1 MEIFDQVI
9 DRNGRNFV
17 KNNEDFLRNV
27 FKNDPD
33 VESSVRD
40 VIPLWVADMDFKSP
54 PAVIEAIKDYADY
67 GIFGYPRS
75 GPKARRAAIE
85 WYKRR
90 HNWAIEDESLLAAP
104 TVMFS
109 VAMAIRALAK
119 EGESVIIFQPVY
131 PPFAGVV
138 LANGRNLVVSELVQK
153 EGRYE
158 IDFDDFERKVV
169 ENQVKVLLFCSPH
182 NPVGRVWS
190 RDELERLAAI
200 VECYGVKV
208 ISDEIHCDFVFEGH
222 THIPFA
228 TVSEY
233 VKENSITCIAPTK
246 TFNMAG
252 VQGSFCV
259 TANSRLKAAV
269 LEPWEA
275 TGLHTPSGAA
285 FAAMEAAYRYGGAWF
300 DSLRNYIYDNI
311 KLVEESL
318 RDTKI
323 KVTKAES
330 TYLLWLDCRE
340 MEIPPNTLLIKYFLK
355 EAHVWLNE
363 GLTFGEGG
371 KGFVRMNVASP
382 RSVLKEALRRITL
395 LDAVKR

>member
-27 FKNDPD
+27 FKNGPD
-33 VESSVRD
+33 VENVVKD

-90 HNWAIEDESLLAAP
+90 HNWVIEDDSLLAAP

-109 VAMAIRALAK
+109 VAMAIRALSR

-138 LANGRNLVVSELVQK
+138 LANKRNLVVSELELQD
-153 EGRYE
+153 GRYE
-158 IDFDDFERKVV
+158 IDFEDFEKKVV
-169 ENQVKVLLFCSPH
+169 ENHVKVLLFCSPH
-182 NPVGRVWS
+182 NPVGRVWTIN
-190 RDELERLAAI
+190 ELKRLASI
-200 VECYGVKV
+200 VERYGVKV
-208 ISDEIHCDFVFEGH
+208 ISDEIHCDFVFDGH
-222 THIPFA
+222 EHIPFA
-228 TVSEY
+228 KVSEY
-233 VKENSITCIAPTK
+233 VKQNSITCIAPTK
-246 TFNMAG
+246 TFNLAG
-252 VQGSFCV
+252 IQGSFCV
-259 TANSRLKAAV
+259 AANRSLKVAI

-275 TGLHTPSGAA
+275 TGLHTPSGTA
-285 FAAMEAAYRYGGAWF
+285 FAAMEAAYRYGSEWF
-300 DSLRNYIYDNI
+300 DSLREYIYDNV
-311 KLVEESL
+311 KLVEEAL
-318 RDTKI
+318 KETKI
-323 KVTKAES
+323 KVIPSES
-330 TYLLWLDCRE
+330 TYLLWLDCRK
-340 MEIPPNTLLIKYFLK
+340 MDVPPNTLLLKYFLK

-371 KGFVRMNVASP
+371 RGFVRMNVASP
-382 RSVLKEALRRITL
+382 RSVLKEALRRITSL
-395 LDAVKR
+395 NAVK

>member
-33 VESSVRD
+33 VENVVKD

-90 HNWAIEDESLLAAP
+90 HNWVIEDESLLAAP

-109 VAMAIRALAK
+109 VAMAIRALSR

-138 LANGRNLVVSELVQK
+138 LANKRNLVVSELGLQD
-153 EGRYE
+153 GHYE
-158 IDFDDFERKVV
+158 IDFEDFEKKVV
-169 ENQVKVLLFCSPH
+169 ENHVKVLLFCSPH
-182 NPVGRVWS
+182 NPVGRVWTIN
-190 RDELERLAAI
+190 ELKRLASI
-200 VECYGVKV
+200 VERYGVKV
-208 ISDEIHCDFVFEGH
+208 ISDEIHCDFVFDGH
-222 THIPFA
+222 EHIPFA
-228 TVSEY
+228 KVSEY
-233 VKENSITCIAPTK
+233 VKQNSITCIAPTK
-246 TFNMAG
+246 TFNLAG
-252 VQGSFCV
+252 IQGSFCV
-259 TANSRLKAAV
+259 AANRSLKAAI

-275 TGLHTPSGAA
+275 TGLHTPSGTA
-285 FAAMEAAYRYGGAWF
+285 FAAMEAAYRYGSEWF
-300 DSLRNYIYDNI
+300 DSLREYIYDNV
-311 KLVEESL
+311 KLVGETLKE
-318 RDTKI
+318 TKI
-323 KVTKAES
+323 KVIPSES
-330 TYLLWLDCRE
+330 TYLLWLDCRK
-340 MEIPPNTLLIKYFLK
+340 MDVPPNTLLLKYFLK